1 MLKIYFRYG
10 FWITIALIMYFLIF
24 RMLGLHDNILLST
37 PNGIIFG
44 VGIFLALKHLKASDP
59 EIDYGKG
66 FVTGFLSGAVASI
79 LFAIF
84 MAIYMYQI
92 DTDFAHQ
99 IMQKWNMGDNLN
111 TAMLVMSLVI
121 LGIATSLILTL
132 TFMQL
137 LKTSWNIGTMKKS
150 RKL

>member
-1 MLKIYFRYG
+1 MGKIYLKYG
-10 FWITIALIMYFLIF
+10 FWITIALIAYFLVF
-24 RMLGLHDNILLST
+24 RMLGLHDNILLSA

-44 VGIFLALKHLKASDP
+44 VGIFLSLKHYRASMH
-59 EIDYGKG
+59 ETGYEQG
-66 FVTGFLSGAVASI
+66 FVTGFLSGIVASI

-92 DTDFAHQ
+92 DTEFAHQ
-99 IMQKWNMGDNLN
+99 IMAKWNMEDNLN
-111 TAMLVMSLVI
+111 TAMLVISLLI

-137 LKTSWNIGTMKKS
+137 LKNSWNTGANKKF
-150 RKL
+150 